1 MNISLEHPWALAI
14 LALAIPFWWMAWRS
28 VPVLGRWKCWGGLAL
43 RVLVLLLLTFAV
55 ARPSIVRET
64 DAMSVLVVAD
74 ASDSVPLALRTQ
86 AEQAVREAA
95 ARKERPDDRV
105 GAVTVARDAVIAAMP
120 ANAGEITLTGHAGDL
135 QATDL
140 SAGVRMALATQP
152 GDTTARIQEAQKFLL
167 HVMCEIV
174 EEKLPRE

>member
-43 RVLVLLLLTFAV
+43 RVVVLLLLTFAV

-74 ASDSVPLALRTQ
+74 ASWRRDSSGLARALGLGASAAVSTTITSTP
-86 AEQAVREAA
+86 AVRAIASASKACAPQSTVPISDAPPWAMLTNAA
-95 ARKERPDDRV
+95 PEGPYPSIRRS
-105 GAVTVARDAVIAAMP
+105 GI
-120 ANAGEITLTGHAGDL
+120 
-135 QATDL
+135 
-140 SAGVRMALATQP
+140 
-152 GDTTARIQEAQKFLL
+152 
-167 HVMCEIV
+167 
-174 EEKLPRE
+174 